1 MQDQP
6 IKFALPNG
14 SFIVRDEAPAGELP
28 PAFVAELARADAV
41 LVIGSSET
49 KALSMRPIIAGG
61 EYQPEQVASHA
72 LVAAIVADFDNL
84 VRAVKGEPTDAQR
97 FDALRQFTL
106 MPQADCERFERIN
119 GMMQQYEEDNPQ
131 AGESP
136 TQAEFERYADFLV
149 HALIE
154 TAPLVV
160 EQRSA
165 AN

>member
-14 SFIVRDEAPAGELP
+14 GFIVREEAPAGQLP

-49 KALSMRPIIAGG
+49 KALSMRPIIAN
-61 EYQPEQVASHA
+61 EYQPDQVASHA
-72 LVAAIVADFDNL
+72 LVAAILADFDNL

-97 FDALRQFTL
+97 FNALREFAL
-106 MPQADCERFERIN
+106 MPQTDRERFERVN
-119 GMMQQYEEDNPQ
+119 RMMQQYEEDNQQ

-154 TAPLVV
+154 TAPLAA
-160 EQRSA
+160 EQQQA
-165 AN
+165 TH